1 MSIKIVS
8 IFFFYLI
15 LFGLVLEFLLRI
27 FYSIFYKIYK
37 QKGWI
42 KSILFPY
49 KFNYFLFENFGKIK
63 NKKFK
68 DFRFDSQIALMNL
81 NKNEFIENFAKAND
95 STSEY
100 IRDLYSGYNAFEK
113 LSYEPFVGFN
123 NNKNMNL
130 SYCKTN
136 ENGFQDSIKKNKEGK
151 KIKKV
156 FIVGGSVAFGFGV
169 SDIEKNITNS
179 LDRYLNLNEKD
190 NSVVWEVLNFSFMS
204 CQSTSEMNLLN
215 KYIKIYNP
223 DYVIQLSGFNDLFFY
238 LHNNFKLYTFNK
250 SESISEYLYS
260 SIIKKI
266 FYKLSFNIILFKVL
280 YFLIYRKIP
289 SKNNNNIYTIY

>member
-1 MSIKIVS
+1 MSIKMVS
-8 IFFFYLI
+8 IIFFYLI
-15 LFGLVLEFLLRI
+15 LFSLVLEFLLRI
-27 FYSIFYKIYK
+27 FYSIFHKIYK
-37 QKGWI
+37 QKGFL

-49 KFNYFLFENFGKIK
+49 KFNYSLYENFGKIK
-63 NKKFK
+63 NKKFN

-81 NKNEFIENFAKAND
+81 NENEFIENFAKAND
-95 STSEY
+95 STPEF
-100 IRDLYSGYNAFEK
+100 IKNLYSGYNAFEK
-113 LSYEPFVGFN
+113 LTYEPFVGFN
-123 NNKNMNL
+123 NHKNMNL

-136 ENGFQDSIKKNKEGK
+136 ENGFQDTIKINKNDK

-179 LDRYLNLNEKD
+179 LDRYLNTNEKN
-190 NSVVWEVLNFSFMS
+190 NSVLWEVLNFSFMS

-215 KYIKIYNP
+215 KYIKLYKP

-250 SESISEYLYS
+250 SDSISEYLYS
-260 SIIKKI
+260 SMIKKI
-266 FYKLSFNIILFKVL
+266 FYKFSFNILLFKVL
-280 YFLIYRKIP
+280 YFLIYRKI
-289 SKNNNNIYTIY
+289 SFKDKNNIYTIY